1 MSNSDSSINNI
12 LKRLVEGSSLAFLS
26 NILTKGLNFAFQIL
40 LGRYLGPTTYGW
52 FTVGQSFLSISKS
65 VSLLGLHNS
74 VTKFVSQYY
83 GTDDHEDILGVL
95 SLSVLISGS
104 VSFAIS
110 ILLVVRPTIVSVLI
124 FNNPDLTQTIRILA
138 LLLPVYSL
146 LQISKSFLQ
155 AVQYFSW
162 MSISHLSISV
172 FEFLAVLLTIYLG
185 LEYQMLLW
193 LIIIFSLVSLSIGA
207 TMVCVVVY
215 RRISWSGINM
225 APRKTLRFGIPLFF
239 SGIAFTLMSKVDV
252 LLIEY
257 YTLSENVG
265 IYNAAL
271 MLSGL
276 ISLPLTGLN
285 QAISPM
291 ISDLYNRDEI
301 NKLISTLQI
310 STRWISMIGLGSG
323 LILFLFSEEI
333 ILLWGTDCLAGSIF
347 LSILVIP
354 KAVNAVTGSSG
365 FVLQMTGHQD
375 LSFLNNIVSL
385 IINIALDI
393 ILIPRFGPIGAAVG
407 TAIALSLNNI
417 LCLIEVYWK
426 VGLPMYDLSIL
437 RIFLSTIIVFAIGY
451 MLELLYIDWRSQLVV
466 VFLLYL
472 LFNIILMSDQDKE
485 FLTKVVDRI

>member
-1 MSNSDSSINNI
+1 
-12 LKRLVEGSSLAFLS
+12 
-26 NILTKGLNFAFQIL
+26 
-40 LGRYLGPTTYGW
+40 
-52 FTVGQSFLSISKS
+52 
-65 VSLLGLHNS
+65 
-74 VTKFVSQYY
+74 
-83 GTDDHEDILGVL
+83 
-95 SLSVLISGS
+95 
-104 VSFAIS
+104 
-110 ILLVVRPTIVSVLI
+110 
-124 FNNPDLTQTIRILA
+124 
-138 LLLPVYSL
+138 
-146 LQISKSFLQ
+146 
-155 AVQYFSW
+155 
-162 MSISHLSISV
+162 
-172 FEFLAVLLTIYLG
+172 
-185 LEYQMLLW
+185 
-193 LIIIFSLVSLSIGA
+193 
-207 TMVCVVVY
+207 
-215 RRISWSGINM
+215 M
-225 APRKTLRFGIPLFF
+225 APKKILRFGIPLFF

-301 NKLISTLQI
+301 DKLITTLQI

-323 LILFLFSEEI
+323 LILFLFSDEI
-333 ILLWGTDCLAGSIF
+333 ILLWGTDYLAGSIF

-375 LSFLNNIVSL
+375 LSFLNNILSL
-385 IINIALDI
+385 IINIVLDV

-437 RIFLSTIIVFAIGY
+437 RIFVSTIIVFVVGY
-451 MLELLYIDWRSQLVV
+451 LLESLGINWILQLVIV
-466 VFLLYL
+466 SFLYL
-472 LFNIILMSDQDKE
+472 SVTILLMTKQDKE
-485 FLTKVVDRI
+485 FLAKVVGRI